1 MSETKRF
8 TFDTN
13 ILIYSVDESNRAKH
27 ETSRLLVFTLLD
39 LHAKLP
45 LQAVTE
51 FFNATQKKKLA
62 SVETAQEFVL
72 SFLSAA
78 ETVSAIDADVA
89 SAIDLHREHNIPF
102 FDALLLAT
110 AARSGCTTLFSEDFQ
125 HDRTYGTLTVRN
137 PFKLSEA
144 GLTTLL
150 T

>member
-1 MSETKRF
+1 MSETKLF
-8 TFDTN
+8 TLDTN
-13 ILIYSVDESNRAKH
+13 ILIYSVDESNTAKH
-27 ETSRLLVFTLLD
+27 ELSRFLVFKLLD
-39 LHAKLP
+39 LHGKLP

-62 SVETAQEFVL
+62 SAQAAQELVL

-78 ETVSAIDADVA
+78 ETVAATAADAVR
-89 SAIDLHREHNIPF
+89 AIDLHREHNIQF

-110 AARSGCTTLFSEDFQ
+110 AARSGCTTLLSEDFQ
-125 HDRTYGTLTVRN
+125 HDRTYGAITVRN

-144 GLTTLL
+144 DLTTLL